1 MARTDTNTAN
11 SKRIKSPVK
20 RYITFS
26 GSAGNWSYWD
36 GENDVEFDTL
46 EFVLCETRQ
55 AISGWSEEKGGRI
68 NSNLVSNTK
77 DTLVVRCKTEI
88 LYKGTYADGKAE
100 INALGGSFTT
110 VLFGIG
116 RSVKTDDQGI
126 PVYGEW
132 EPMHIQL
139 AGSSLSAW
147 LEFTKNNPLREIYK
161 KAITA
166 SRGDQQK
173 KGAVKYY
180 MPVFT
185 LFDPEAEVFEQADEF
200 TVTELKPYL
209 EQ

>member
-1 MARTDTNTAN
+1 MARTDTR
-11 SKRIKSPVK
+11 SGSRIKSPVK

-55 AISGWSEEKGGRI
+55 AISGWSEEKNGRI

-77 DTLVVRCKTEI
+77 DTLVVRCKNEVI
-88 LYKGTYADGKAE
+88 YQGTYSEGKAA

-116 RSVKTDDQGI
+116 RSVTTDDQGI
-126 PVYGEW
+126 PTYGEW
-132 EPMHIQL
+132 EPAHIQI
-139 AGSSLSAW
+139 AGAALNAW
-147 LEFTKNNPLREIYK
+147 IEFTKANPLREIYK
-161 KAITA
+161 KALSA
-166 SRGDQQK
+166 SRGDQKK

-180 MPVFT
+180 EPVFT
-185 LFDPEAEVFEQADEF
+185 MFDPDAEVFEQADEF